1 MGGLR
6 NNLILVTG
14 GAGFIGSHV
23 VRALLT
29 SGSGVRVLD
38 DFSTGKAENLSGTE
52 ELASAHGVRF
62 QLITGDVRDELT
74 MRDAVAGCTAVCH
87 LAAVASVAQSLA
99 DPAGSTSVTLGGTIN
114 ALRSAVDAKVSRFV
128 LASSCAVYGD
138 AAQLPVSETVPPQPL
153 SPYAEAKLAAEEAC
167 ASAAA
172 TGQMTALCLR
182 FFNVYGPRQDPTSEY
197 SGVISRF
204 LSAAAAGEPV
214 TVYGDGEQTRDFV
227 YVGDVARAV
236 LGALQR
242 PLSGV
247 AIVNLGSGTQ
257 TSLLTILGRLGE
269 LAGGPIERRFA
280 LARSGEIHDSRAAID
295 CARRILDW
303 EPATSFADGLATT
316 WEWYLKRHNVIAK
329 DR

>member
-1 MGGLR
+1 MGDLR

-29 SGSGVRVLD
+29 SGSSVRVLD
-38 DFSTGKAENLSGTE
+38 DFSTGKAENLSGAE
-52 ELASAHGVRF
+52 ELASAHGAHFR
-62 QLITGDVRDELT
+62 LITGDVRDELT
-74 MRDAVAGCTAVCH
+74 VRDAVADCTAVCH

-99 DPAGSTSVTLGGTIN
+99 DPVGSTSVTLGGTVN
-114 ALRSAVDAKVSRFV
+114 ALRWAADAKVLRFV

-138 AAQLPVSETVPPQPL
+138 AELLPVAETALPQPL

-172 TGQMTALCLR
+172 TGQLAALCFR

-204 LSAAAAGEPV
+204 LSAAVSGEPV

-236 LGALQR
+236 LEALQR

-247 AIVNLGSGTQ
+247 ATINLGSGTQ
-257 TSLLTILGRLGE
+257 TSLLTILDRLGE
-269 LAGGPIERRFA
+269 LAGGPVERRFA
-280 LARSGEIHDSRAAID
+280 PARSGEIRDSRAASD
-295 CARRILDW
+295 CARRVLDW

-316 WEWYLKRHNVIAK
+316 WGWYLERRDVCRKR
-329 DR
+329 